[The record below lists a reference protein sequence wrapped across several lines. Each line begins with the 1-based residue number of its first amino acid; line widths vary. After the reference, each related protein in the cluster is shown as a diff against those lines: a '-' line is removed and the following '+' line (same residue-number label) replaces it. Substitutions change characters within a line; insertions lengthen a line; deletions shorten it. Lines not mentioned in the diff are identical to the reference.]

1 MARPKQEDLPAI
13 EGDGVAQKR
22 IKELDVLGDKYV
34 DVRDKRMEWTEKEQV
49 AKANLIAKME
59 ELKITVYRYGDHE
72 IDLTKKANVKVKN
85 VDASAD
91 AEEEETE

>member
-1 MARPKQEDLPAI
+1 
-13 EGDGVAQKR
+13 
-22 IKELDVLGDKYV
+22 
-34 DVRDKRMEWTEKEQV
+34 
-49 AKANLIAKME
+49 ME